1 MKSPLFLFL
10 ASSLFAQQEAPKP
23 TTNPANN
30 APIISMDAH
39 NKSTIVIDSK
49 ARAGDYVQA
58 FDFLRKDKPT
68 LRITLRTTDTL
79 FSGITDLTAASG
91 GTLLMVKV
99 PSNQG
104 YKTVIVPVE
113 QILEI
118 NYSP

>member
-1 MKSPLFLFL
+1 MKYPLFLLL
-10 ASSLFAQQEAPKP
+10 AATLFAQQEAPKSTP
-23 TTNPANN
+23 SSANN
-30 APIISMDAH
+30 APIISMDPR

-68 LRITLRTTDTL
+68 LRIALQTTETL
-79 FSGITDLTAASG
+79 FSGVADLVAASG
-91 GTLLMVKV
+91 GTLLMAKV

-104 YKTVIVPVE
+104 YKTVIIPVE

-118 NYSP
+118 SYSP